1 MALFTRDEVAVIAAL
16 AQLALDDAEL
26 DLFARQL
33 GEILAYANQVQQ
45 VDTTGVPPTARL
57 PTENATDRDDRV
69 QPSLD
74 RETVLAAAPDA
85 NIDRG
90 FFRVPRVIG

>member
-1 MALFTRDEVAVIAAL
+1 MAPFARDDVAAIAAL
-16 AQLALDDAEL
+16 AQLALDDAEI

-33 GEILAYANQVQQ
+33 GEILSYANQVLQ
-45 VDTTGVPPTARL
+45 VDTTGVPPTERV
-57 PTENATDRDDRV
+57 PTDHVTDRDDRL

-74 RETVLAAAPDA
+74 RDTVLAAAPDA
-85 NIDRG
+85 NVDRG

>member
-1 MALFTRDEVAVIAAL
+1 MAPFTRDEVAAIAAL
-16 AQLALDDAEL
+16 AQLALDDAEI

-45 VDTTGVPPTARL
+45 VDTAGVAPTARV
-57 PTENATDRDDRV
+57 PTDEVADRDDRL

-74 RETVLAAAPDA
+74 RDTVLRAAPDA
-85 NIDRG
+85 NVDRG